1 MVLREWLSS
10 RNGGILTAVT
20 AFLVLTYVNLSI
32 HQQYREHVLNQVRY
46 TVRASKTSK
55 EKWMHCVCLKVE
67 LISETYLIFSC
78 VYVVVHSFSTCQ
90 ATANLNEHN

>member
-10 RNGGILTAVT
+10 RNGGILTAIT

-46 TVRASKTSK
+46 QVHPLTDNNAL
-55 EKWMHCVCLKVE
+55 CLLK
-67 LISETYLIFSC
+67 SGA
-78 VYVVVHSFSTCQ
+78 HK
-90 ATANLNEHN
+90 